1 MNGPEGP
8 SDERGPAE
16 RRLNEHLELLRS
28 DPPQGPSLMVVHI
41 VRTARWQ
48 RSIRR
53 PLLAIGALAVAIGDG
68 VRLLLGSPTD
78 RP

>member
-1 MNGPEGP
+1 
-8 SDERGPAE
+8 
-16 RRLNEHLELLRS
+16 
-28 DPPQGPSLMVVHI
+28 MVAHV

-53 PLLAIGALAVAIGDG
+53 PLLAIAALSAAIGDG
-68 VRLLLGSPTD
+68 IRLLLRSPTD

>member
-1 MNGPEGP
+1 MNGPEWP
-8 SDERGPAE
+8 SDELNLAE
-16 RRLNEHLELLRS
+16 RRLSEHLELLRS
-28 DPPQGPSLMVVHI
+28 DPPKGPSLITAHV

-53 PLLAIGALAVAIGDG
+53 PLLAIAALTAAIGDG
-68 VRLLLGSPTD
+68 VRLLLRSPTD